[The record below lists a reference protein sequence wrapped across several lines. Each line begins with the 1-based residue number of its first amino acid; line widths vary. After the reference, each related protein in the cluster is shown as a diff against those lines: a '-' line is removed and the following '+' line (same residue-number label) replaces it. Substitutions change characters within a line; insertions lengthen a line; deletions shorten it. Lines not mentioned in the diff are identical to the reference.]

1 MQTANTLTFAVYMLT
16 EHPDI
21 TARLREEI
29 LARVG
34 PNKRPDHDDIRNM
47 KYLRAFLNG
56 APFFFLLE
64 SHF

>member
-1 MQTANTLTFAVYMLT
+1 MLT

-56 APFFFLLE
+56 ACFFFLLQ
-64 SHF
+64 SRF